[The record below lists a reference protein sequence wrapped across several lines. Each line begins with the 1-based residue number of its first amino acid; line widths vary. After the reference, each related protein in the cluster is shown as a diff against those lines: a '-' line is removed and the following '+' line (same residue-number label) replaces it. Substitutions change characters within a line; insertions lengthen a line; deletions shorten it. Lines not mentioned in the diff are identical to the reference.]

1 MAIIC
6 PSCDARFREP
16 AVELP
21 KTRALQCGK
30 CDHEWVPADIEAQ
43 NAQRAINRGE
53 RASVDAPPTQPNMDD
68 LVANKANAIETSLP
82 VVIPGETVKDVP
94 SKPIIDMPVRE
105 PLFVDREP
113 PPEQPRSWRGVAAFA
128 GLACI
133 SLLAGAIALKTE
145 IIRHVPQTKP
155 FYAMAGLA
163 KDTDGLQIANI
174 ETRKTELDG
183 IGQLI
188 VEGEIQNIADHAIP
202 VPPLKLTMRGE
213 KSDRLYAWTVAPVKI
228 ELKPGESSGFT
239 AIANDYPDGA
249 VNVEVVFAPKR
260 KPAK

>member
-16 AVELP
+16 EIELP

-30 CDHEWVPADIEAQ
+30 CEHEWVPADLEAEHV
-43 NAQRAINRGE
+43 RRSINRGE
-53 RASVDAPPTQPNMDD
+53 RAAVPPPPTQPGMED
-68 LVANKANAIETSLP
+68 LIANKSNAIETGLP
-82 VVIPGETVKDVP
+82 VIIPGETAKDVP
-94 SKPIIDMPVRE
+94 SKPVIDMPVRE

-113 PPEQPRSWRGVAAFA
+113 MPAQPRSRAGLFAFA

-133 SLLAGAIALKTE
+133 SLLAGAIALKAE
-145 IIRHVPQTKP
+145 IIRYIPQSQP
-155 FYAMAGLA
+155 LYALAGLA
-163 KDTDGLQIANI
+163 TETDGLKIANV
-174 ETRKTELDG
+174 ETRKTKLDG

-188 VEGEIQNIADHAIP
+188 VEGEIQNVADHSIP

-213 KSDRLYAWTVAPVKI
+213 KSDRLYAWTVAPVKTT
-228 ELKPGESSGFT
+228 LNPGESSGFT

-249 VNVEVVFAPKR
+249 VNVEVVFAPRK
-260 KPAK
+260 KPAN